1 MQIIN
6 TILNPEAKGW
16 KNHPIV
22 IMWTPLM
29 KKSENNEKK
38 AWILNKLVVYLGIR
52 NG

>member
-22 IMWTPLM
+22 IMWTPYVQALQLYTNTM
-29 KKSENNEKK
+29 
-38 AWILNKLVVYLGIR
+38 I
-52 NG
+52 